1 MLGGERKERNVREE
15 LRPISLPSSG
25 TGRICRIACCHL
37 SSRRSTS
44 LKPFGENMTCISL
57 RDAVSERSPRHER
70 EASPTTRRPPLV
82 DPPTASMREDGQR
95 KVIKTC
101 TGVTD
106 ARWRTFCST
115 TKRSKERKRR
125 ERERPRTQRTKT
137 TRTKVVSYRSCK
149 LYHNRPNSNIVRPPS
164 LSVEPPPVLRI
175 EHPYTS
181 VPRLVAPSTSR
192 PRQPIHLRS
201 HQLSR
206 SRHRPFPQLSLLSL
220 PLSVL
225 FLPSLS
231 SGFERHLSLSLR
243 RSFWRLEEERHA
255 CKGFLSRVLLLP
267 VKVECW
273 RRFG

>member
-1 MLGGERKERNVREE
+1 MIGGERKERSVREE

-106 ARWRTFCST
+106 ARWRIFCST
-115 TKRSKERKRR
+115 TKRDKERKTK
-125 ERERPRTQRTKT
+125 RTRKTKNPKNEDDENKG
-137 TRTKVVSYRSCK
+137 RK
-149 LYHNRPNSNIVRPPS
+149 LSK
-164 LSVEPPPVLRI
+164 L
-175 EHPYTS
+175 
-181 VPRLVAPSTSR
+181 
-192 PRQPIHLRS
+192 
-201 HQLSR
+201 
-206 SRHRPFPQLSLLSL
+206 
-220 PLSVL
+220 
-225 FLPSLS
+225 
-231 SGFERHLSLSLR
+231 
-243 RSFWRLEEERHA
+243 
-255 CKGFLSRVLLLP
+255 
-267 VKVECW
+267 
-273 RRFG
+273 